1 MAHHVNIQRIGLP
14 LIGIMIFTL
23 LGMSITSVAIGKQTP
38 LDVSKP
44 TEGTLSPTPTK
55 EETKDDSISF
65 SHIII
70 GVGLFLLIATLIYVY
85 RTAKRR

>member
-1 MAHHVNIQRIGLP
+1 MAHHVNIRRIGLP

-23 LGMSITSVAIGKQTP
+23 LGMSITSVAIGQQTP

-55 EETKDDSISF
+55 EETQDDSISF